1 MFLDAWETWTVKLN
15 FFLITTNFRSK
26 IMASSHLY
34 LKHFILQEPDITH
47 VPCGIVVAIATV
59 FIHSFLVKRAGL
71 S

>member
-15 FFLITTNFRSK
+15 VFFNNHKFQIKNYGKWPSLFKTF
-26 IMASSHLY
+26 
-34 LKHFILQEPDITH
+34 HFAEPDIKH
-47 VPCGIVVAIATV
+47 VPCGIVVAITTV